1 MPSIFSDLHISDL
14 PRLAIAAISARS
26 FSFENLSI
34 AQWFRHL
41 EVLAEHALSNYTQ
54 YDVHY
59 TLKTLLPTI
68 LSAFQTRNPRPNDG
82 ILRQSLQPGGSPVQR
97 PYPHKTVSDQDSGS
111 HHQTEAHMTF
121 PLAQRQDA
129 TMYPHYEENSAIPV
143 PSIHAGWLYE
153 SNKNGW

>member
-1 MPSIFSDLHISDL
+1 MSDL

-26 FSFENLSI
+26 FSHTNLPVT
-34 AQWFRHL
+34 QWFQYL

-54 YDVHY
+54 YEVDY
-59 TLKTLLPTI
+59 TLKRLLLTVLI
-68 LSAFQTRNPRPNDG
+68 EFQTRNPKPNDG

-121 PLAQRQDA
+121 PLAQRQDT

-143 PSIHAGWLYE
+143 PSTHAGWPYE